1 MLEAYLCTAL
11 LTFGLHNRLKSQFL
25 FLLKTLDGQKT
36 EKYVKIMVKISQMM
50 EGDEMENRS
59 ISDIIE
65 AYLKEIFGDDT
76 QIEIRRSEIADH
88 FNVVPSQIN
97 YVIKTRFT
105 IQNGYLVQSKRG
117 GGGYIRI
124 ERVNLLADVDVLNSL
139 VQAIGDSIRERDAFA
154 IIETLYNE
162 KVISQRE
169 DDLMLVALSK
179 QTLAVDDTNMENKL
193 RARILVSFLNRLRYE
208 S

>member
-1 MLEAYLCTAL
+1 
-11 LTFGLHNRLKSQFL
+11 
-25 FLLKTLDGQKT
+25 
-36 EKYVKIMVKISQMM
+36 MVKISQMM

-59 ISDIIE
+59 ISDVIE

-124 ERVNLLADVDVLNSL
+124 ERVNLLGDVDVLDSL

-154 IIETLYNE
+154 IIQTLYNE

-169 DDLMLVALSK
+169 GDLMLVALSK
-179 QTLAVDDTNMENKL
+179 QTLAVDDTNTENKL